1 MKKNKLMVF
10 TATLLLS
17 SASFISTA
25 SEDVTL
31 KHGYIDKPPS
41 RAVLCRTTIPNSN
54 NIKFNKN
61 CGPVEY
67 EPQSVEGLKGFPKD
81 GPENGKIASGGN
93 EAFSALNEQSA
104 DRWHK
109 VTMKSGENTFKWTLT
124 ARHSTA
130 SWRFFITKQNWDVN
144 KPLTRDDFDLKPFCQ
159 RFDNGKIPT
168 ATVELN
174 CNIPERS
181 GYQVILGVW
190 DIADTKNAFYQVI
203 DAEFK
208 E

>member
-17 SASFISTA
+17 AGFVSTVSA
-25 SEDVTL
+25 DVTL
-31 KHGYIDKPPS
+31 KHGYIDVPPS
-41 RAVLCRTTIPNSN
+41 RAVLCKMTISKSN

-67 EPQSVEGLKGFPKD
+67 EPQSVEGLKGFPNG
-81 GPENGKIASGGN
+81 GPEDGKIASGGN
-93 EAFSALNEQSA
+93 ETFSALNEQSA

-109 VTMKSGENTFKWTLT
+109 VAMKSGPYTFKWKLT
-124 ARHSTA
+124 APHSTA
-130 SWRFFITKQNWDVN
+130 SWRFFISKQNWDVN
-144 KPLTRDDFDLKPFCQ
+144 KPLTRSSFDFTPFCQ
-159 RFDNGKIPT
+159 RDDDGKIPQEI
-168 ATVELN
+168 VELN

-203 DAEFK
+203 DADFK
-208 E
+208 K

>member
-1 MKKNKLMVF
+1 MKKNKLMLF

-17 SASFISTA
+17 SAGFISTA
-25 SEDVTL
+25 LADVTL

-41 RAVLCRTTIPNSN
+41 RAFLCSSKGQNL
-54 NIKFNKN
+54 NKN
-61 CGPVEY
+61 CGPVQY
-67 EPQSVEGLKGFPKD
+67 EPQSVEGLKGFPNDGPKD
-81 GPENGKIASGGN
+81 GEIASGGN
-93 EAFSALNEQSA
+93 AAFSALNEQSA

-109 VTMKSGENTFKWTLT
+109 VAMKSGENTFKWTLT
-124 ARHSTA
+124 AKHSTA
-130 SWRFFITKQNWDVN
+130 SWKFFITKPEWDMN
-144 KPLTRDDFDLKPFCQ
+144 KPLTRADFDLTPFCQ
-159 RFDNGKIPT
+159 QDDNGKIPT

-190 DIADTKNAFYQVI
+190 NIADTANAFYQVI

>member
-17 SASFISTA
+17 SAGFISTA
-25 SEDVTL
+25 SADVTL
-31 KHGYIDKPPS
+31 KHGYIDVPPS
-41 RAVLCRTTIPNSN
+41 RAFLCSSKGN
-54 NIKFNKN
+54 NLNKN
-61 CGPVEY
+61 CGSIQY
-67 EPQSVEGLKGFPKD
+67 EPQSIEGPNKFPQE
-81 GPENGKIASGGN
+81 GPVDGKIASGGN
-93 EAFSALNEQSA
+93 AAFSELNEQSA

-109 VTMKSGENTFKWTLT
+109 VAMKSGENTFKWTLT
-124 ARHSTA
+124 AKHSTK
-130 SWRFFITKQNWDVN
+130 SWRFFITKPGWDVN
-144 KPLTRDDFDLKPFCQ
+144 KPLTRDDFDLTPFCQ
-159 RFDNGKIPT
+159 QNDNGEIPKE
-168 ATVELN
+168 TVEIN

-208 E
+208 K

>member
-17 SASFISTA
+17 SAGFVSTVSA
-25 SEDVTL
+25 NVTL
-31 KHGYIDKPPS
+31 KHGYIDVPPS
-41 RAVLCRTTIPNSN
+41 RAVLCKTTIPNSN

-61 CGPVEY
+61 CGPVQY
-67 EPQSVEGLKGFPKD
+67 EPQSVEGLKGFPEG
-81 GPENGKIASGGN
+81 GPEDGKIASGGN
-93 EAFSALNEQSA
+93 ETFSALNEQNA

-109 VTMKSGENTFKWTLT
+109 VAMKSGENTFKWTLT
-124 ARHSTA
+124 AKHSTT
-130 SWRFFITKQNWDVN
+130 SWRFFITKQNWEVN
-144 KPLTRDDFDLKPFCQ
+144 KPLTRNSFDLTPFCQ
-159 RFDNGKIPT
+159 QNDNGKIPT
-168 ATVELN
+168 ETVEIN

-190 DIADTKNAFYQVI
+190 DIADTGNAFYQVI

-208 E
+208 K

>member
-25 SEDVTL
+25 SADVTL

-41 RAVLCRTTIPNSN
+41 RVFLCSSKGNSL
-54 NIKFNKN
+54 NKN
-61 CGPVEY
+61 CGDIQY
-67 EPQSVEGLKGFPKD
+67 EPQSVEGPKGFPETGPKD
-81 GPENGKIASGGN
+81 GEIASGGD
-93 EAFSALNEQSA
+93 AKFSQLNQQGV

-109 VTMKSGENTFKWTLT
+109 VDIESGEYTFKWTLT
-124 ARHSTA
+124 APHSTA
-130 SWRFFITKQNWDVN
+130 SWRFFITKPEWDFN
-144 KPLTRDDFDLKPFCQ
+144 KPLTRDDFDLTPFCQ
-159 RFDNGKIPT
+159 RFDNGKVPMK
-168 ATVELN
+168 TVELN
-174 CNIPERS
+174 CNIPKRT

-190 DIADTKNAFYQVI
+190 DIADTGNAFYQVI

-208 E
+208 K

>member
-10 TATLLLS
+10 ISTLLS
-17 SASFISTA
+17 VASFISTA

-41 RAVLCRTTIPNSN
+41 RAVLCRTAIPNNN

-61 CGPVEY
+61 CGSVEH
-67 EPQSVEGLKGFPKD
+67 EPQSVEGPQGFPEG

-93 EAFSALNEQSA
+93 ETFSALNEQSA

-109 VTMKSGENTFKWTLT
+109 IAMKSGENTFKWTLT

-159 RFDNGKIPT
+159 RFDNGKMPT